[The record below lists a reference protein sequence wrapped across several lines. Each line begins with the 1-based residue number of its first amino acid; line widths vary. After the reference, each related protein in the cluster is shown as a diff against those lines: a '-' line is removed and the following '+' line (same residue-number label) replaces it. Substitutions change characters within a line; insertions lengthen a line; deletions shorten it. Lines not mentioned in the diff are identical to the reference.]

1 MDRCI
6 GAFPTDLVDVD
17 GEPLNITDLC
27 RTNLTI
33 VCTIKFISCPVCP
46 EAICRALSLQIF
58 EPTGAVLL
66 VLCPGDSTSLR
77 AIRTYIAS
85 RVPLGSTKFIADVDG
100 TLAQTLKLDFG
111 HPGAMLPC
119 WFEVNSEG
127 NVGWKDLGRGPGNYG
142 EDRVY
147 EFISARLKRA
157 NDWIVS
163 FRRIIESAVILV
175 QPHVGHCSY
184 SQTVLSQ
191 EELLNIFRMVAPGL
205 SCVRSS
211 AAAEGLQ
218 PLPEL
223 LDVRDDSDVRALV
236 MASMSCHEWHQTAAG
251 HVVSIAK
258 ELLTGT
264 ESQTWPTSSPGSDT
278 VRTTNILTLESR
290 ARSLD
295 GVLTVLA
302 AMDLK
307 GQVRCADPARQS
319 RAFIKEWDS
328 TVKSFGLLMQLTM
341 FVLVCSF
348 VLLTAFQAS
357 SAARNTCFGLLVCV
371 ASVCLTSKIG
381 ILQ

>member
-33 VCTIKFISCPVCP
+33 VCTIKFSSCPVCP

-66 VLCPGDSTSLR
+66 VLCPGDASSLR
-77 AIRTYIAS
+77 AIRTNIAS
-85 RVPLGSTKFIADVDG
+85 RVPLGSTKFIADGDG
-100 TLAQTLKLDFG
+100 TLAQALKLDFVQLG
-111 HPGAMLPC
+111 GTLSQGAMLPC

-127 NVGWKDLGRGPGNYG
+127 DVGWKDMGRGPGNYG

-147 EFISARLKRA
+147 DFISARLKRA
-157 NDWIVS
+157 NDWTTS
-163 FRRIIESAVILV
+163 FGRIIESAVTLV
-175 QPHVGHCSY
+175 QPRVGHCSP

-191 EELLNIFRMVAPGL
+191 EELLTVFRMVAPGL
-205 SCVRSS
+205 SCARNS
-211 AAAEGLQ
+211 AAAE
-218 PLPEL
+218 P
-223 LDVRDDSDVRALV
+223 LDVRHDLAVRALV

-251 HVVSIAK
+251 HVVSIAR

-264 ESQTWPTSSPGSDT
+264 GEGNH
-278 VRTTNILTLESR
+278 VRTTNILTLESQ
-290 ARSLD
+290 ARNLD

-328 TVKSFGLLMQLTM
+328 TVKSFNLLMQLTM

-357 SAARNTCFGLLVCV
+357 NAARNTCFGLLICV
-371 ASVCLTSKIG
+371 ASVCLTSKMG